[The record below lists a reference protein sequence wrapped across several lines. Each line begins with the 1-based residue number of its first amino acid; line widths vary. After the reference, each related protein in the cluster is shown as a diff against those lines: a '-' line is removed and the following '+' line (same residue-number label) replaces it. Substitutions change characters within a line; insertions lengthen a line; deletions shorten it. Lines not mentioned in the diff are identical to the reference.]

1 METFTTEI
9 TVRWQH
15 CDPAG
20 MIFTPLYF
28 DMTHEVME
36 EWFEKGLKL
45 PFNRLHG
52 ELKRGVPTVH
62 LEADFMAPS
71 LLNDDLRFE
80 LTVAKLG
87 KSSVTL
93 AVKAACGDEHRL
105 DARIVIAQVSLETM
119 RAVPIAPELRAEMAR
134 FVAS

>member
-1 METFTTEI
+1 MEKFTTRI

-20 MIFTPLYF
+20 MIFTPRYF
-28 DMTHEVME
+28 DMTHSVME
-36 EWFEKGLKL
+36 EWFDKALNV

-71 LLNDDLRFE
+71 LLNDDLTFE

-87 KSSVTL
+87 KSSITL
-93 AVKAACGDEHRL
+93 SVKARCGEEKRL

-119 RAVPIAPELRAEMAR
+119 RAVPIEPALRAEMAR
-134 FVAS
+134 FVPA